1 MANEEYRWRC
11 QTCCVEWSTA
21 ACINT
26 DHCPNC
32 GARQVKPRGAS
43 APEARPGVVDTALRT
58 VDAMLAAHR
67 AEMRSMVDSIVEL
80 TLRDRFAELA
90 MQVLPPSVLI
100 GTNDEI
106 AKAAYDLA
114 DAMLRRRAH
123 AEAGDTERP
132 PPPAEPEPEFTPE
145 EANTFDPVVTTL
157 GRMVGV
163 ERHET
168 PAELRWERTAD
179 DGIPKDGEEGS

>member
-1 MANEEYRWRC
+1 MANEEYRYRC
-11 QTCCVEWSTA
+11 GTCATEWNSASPASKPPT
-21 ACINT
+21 
-26 DHCPNC
+26 HCPVC
-32 GARQVKPRGAS
+32 GARQIDLAVGSS
-43 APEARPGVVDTALRT
+43 APVALDTALRT
-58 VDAMLAAHR
+58 VDEMLTAHR

-100 GTNDEI
+100 GTSDEI
-106 AKAAYDLA
+106 AKAVYDLA

-123 AEAGDTERP
+123 GEASDTDRP

-145 EANTFDPVVTTL
+145 EISTLEPVVTTL

-168 PAELRWERTAD
+168 PAELRWPAD
-179 DGIPKDGEEGS
+179 PSDAAEPTVGGRP